1 MNRTMLVNKTDIP
14 ALYYPVLIAV
24 YMLTLLSYSV
34 FRPGAAAAVLAV
46 LTWIWLFLS
55 GLLPKLKDFNVPD
68 KIMSIWLLYNLASA
82 VWAGVFG
89 MPPSVYIG
97 EFFTAVLPM
106 VFYYIAAYSGER
118 SIRRFYVLFAAAVLI
133 LGVFSIILYLS
144 APGFYIDFCFEHG
157 LISKA
162 DVQTLRVRM
171 VSVTGS
177 TVLGYLGVALMP
189 VSLRILVDSGKKQ
202 WLLGFAGGCLIAFMS
217 NQRASMSAAILV
229 IVYFN
234 IVLFLVYKKL
244 DKKYL
249 FVEIGII
256 IAGVV
261 ALFVAANGIFMKVF
275 YRLISLPLAIGERSD
290 QWVGAANN
298 MVSIWTGNG
307 LGANGHRAIGY
318 AEHVIADGGLAK
330 LYCETGIVGLS
341 LFVFLMLLCLKRGF
355 KNIRRFAP
363 EVCIVLMTLV
373 ISIGS
378 NTLSFAL
385 SVPVFYY
392 ALGRL
397 SSAERGT
404 GGKE

>member
-1 MNRTMLVNKTDIP
+1 MNVSKLIKKLDI
-14 ALYYPVLIAV
+14 ALWYYPVLIAV
-24 YMLTLLSYSV
+24 YMLTLVSFSV
-34 FRPGAAAAVLAV
+34 FRPGIAASGMAV
-46 LTWIWLFLS
+46 LTWIWLVFS
-55 GLLPKLKDFNVPD
+55 GTLPGFKNFKTPD
-68 KIMSIWLLYNLASA
+68 IIMSLWLIYNLFSA
-82 VWAGVFG
+82 VWAGAFG
-89 MPPSVYIG
+89 MPASVYMG
-97 EFFTAVLPM
+97 ELFTAVLPM
-106 VFYYIAAYSGER
+106 VFYYIAAFSDEKR
-118 SIRRFYVLFAAAVLI
+118 TRRFYMLFAAAVLV
-133 LGVFSIILYLS
+133 LGLFSIILYLS
-144 APGFYIDFCFEHG
+144 GPGFYIDYLFEHG
-157 LISKA
+157 FISKA
-162 DVQTLRVRM
+162 DLQTMRVRM

-177 TVLGYLGVALMP
+177 TVLGYLGVALMG
-189 VSLRILVDSGKKQ
+189 VSVRLATDTGKRA
-202 WLLGFAGGCLIAFMS
+202 WFAAFAAGCLIAFMS
-217 NQRASMSAAILV
+217 NQRAAMSAAILV

-234 IVLFLVYKKL
+234 IMLFFVYKKL
-244 DKKYL
+244 HKKFFFMEL
-249 FVEIGII
+249 GII
-256 IAGVV
+256 AAGVLL
-261 ALFVAANGIFMKVF
+261 LFIAANGVFMKVF

-330 LYCETGIVGLS
+330 LYCETGIIGLS

-355 KNIRRFAP
+355 MNIKRFAP

-397 SSAERGT
+397 STAALKEGGT
-404 GGKE
+404 A